1 MSTDTQPVAALLEQ
15 AEAIV
20 EAEWMRLTLDDDI
33 DECALIAPFD
43 ETPAPRPRPPR
54 VDTQRPCSTVPAHHR
69 RATPNDGRRGAG
81 PGRQYGQ
88 PSDRPRRTPRFLSSN
103 AVGHWR

>member
-1 MSTDTQPVAALLEQ
+1 MSTDTQPVAALLEE

-33 DECALIAPFD
+33 DECALIAPFA

-54 VDTQRPCSTVPAHHR
+54 VDTTTTVLDRPGAPPPRHAPRWPARRRPGPPVRATQRSPPAHTTLR
-69 RATPNDGRRGAG
+69 
-81 PGRQYGQ
+81 
-88 PSDRPRRTPRFLSSN
+88 
-103 AVGHWR
+103 VE